1 MLRVLRFLADLHLAI
16 GAGFNLAAANLEE
29 YMPTVYI
36 TIPED
41 D

>member
-1 MLRVLRFLADLHLAI
+1 MLKILRFLADLHLAV
-16 GAGFNLAAANLEE
+16 GAGFEMAAANLEE

-36 TIPED
+36 TAPED